1 MNNHHYTGDP
11 SRVSPLFFEHPEL
24 RTRGGKGLFNYAR
37 PEVREHYLKLAAEV
51 LERYDVDGLEL
62 DWIRTAANFND
73 DEIDRGREI
82 LTDFVRAVHRETQ
95 AAAKRRG
102 HPVQL
107 AVRVPAKPEF
117 AHGLGFDVAAWA
129 REGLVDMMI
138 PSDYWNGFADLPVE
152 DWRAQI
158 GVDARQCRIVP
169 FTGTTYA
176 CTKGWMVNVM
186 SRNLAA
192 MRGFAASMLD
202 RGADGIYFFNNFQ
215 PVDSPVR
222 LRTPEG
228 KEGWVKRKQMELTLL
243 PTGEGVEF
251 DDPVMNDV
259 LAHRFEFGFQGGDL
273 DGANLISAYLGYA
286 LTTNFTAELRGSRGL
301 GDYSNTWLAS
311 ANLTHTFFPKWRVS
325 PFFSLGTGL
334 VHTEP
339 KSTLVQT
346 EDRTDQTVH
355 AAAGVRAYLTRR
367 FIFRAEYRNY
377 MVLTSRDD
385 NEEVDEWTA
394 GFSVFF

>member
-1 MNNHHYTGDP
+1 MRLLPLLAVLLCLFCDDVFAAREAFEVVVNDPYIELHTGP
-11 SRVSPLFFEHPEL
+11 G
-24 RTRGGKGLFNYAR
+24 RGYPIFHVTERGER
-37 PEVREHYLKLAAEV
+37 IEV
-51 LERYDVDGLEL
+51 L
-62 DWIRTAANFND
+62 
-73 DEIDRGREI
+73 
-82 LTDFVRAVHRETQ
+82 
-95 AAAKRRG
+95 KRRT
-102 HPVQL
+102 
-107 AVRVPAKPEF
+107 
-117 AHGLGFDVAAWA
+117 
-129 REGLVDMMI
+129 
-138 PSDYWNGFADLPVE
+138 
-152 DWRAQI
+152 DWFK
-158 GVDARQCRIVP
+158 V
-169 FTGTTYA
+169 
-176 CTKGWMVNVM
+176 
-186 SRNLAA
+186 
-192 MRGFAASMLD
+192 
-202 RGADGIYFFNNFQ
+202 
-215 PVDSPVR
+215 
-222 LRTPEG
+222 RTPEG

-251 DDPVMNDV
+251 DDPVMKDV
-259 LAHRFEFGFQGGDL
+259 LAHRFEFGVQGGDL